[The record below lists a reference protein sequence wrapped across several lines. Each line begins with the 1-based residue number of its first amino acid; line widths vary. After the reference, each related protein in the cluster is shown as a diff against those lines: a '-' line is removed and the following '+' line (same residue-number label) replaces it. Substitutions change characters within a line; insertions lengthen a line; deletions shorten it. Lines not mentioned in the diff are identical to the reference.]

1 MNDDPLFDALQA
13 LPEHAPAAHREARV
27 RAACH
32 ARIQRRTKRAMIA
45 ARLLQG
51 ATAAALCA
59 YLASVLSAALR
70 VAIGIVPA
78 G

>member
-1 MNDDPLFDALQA
+1 MTDDPLFDALGT
-13 LPEHAPAAHREARV
+13 LPQYAPDARREAIV

-32 ARIQRRTKRAMIA
+32 SRIQSRAKRQQIA
-45 ARLLQG
+45 TRVLQG

-70 VAIGIVPA
+70 VIIGAPA
-78 G
+78 W